1 MLRACSCCG
10 RLHEYGVACPHKIIQ
25 RTKESSGA
33 AVEDLTA
40 RIRRFR
46 NSQSWQRCR
55 AQVRQRDKGLCRCCF
70 FRHHRLTT
78 GALSVHHITSL
89 EKDFDRRL
97 DMDNLITLCH
107 ACHEDAEAGL
117 VSPQELRMMIRR
129 RIEL

>member
-10 RLHEYGVACPHKIIQ
+10 RLHEYGAACPHKTIQ
-25 RTKESSGA
+25 RTKEPSSG

-70 FRHHRLTT
+70 FRYHRLTT
-78 GALSVHHITSL
+78 AALSVHHITAL
-89 EKDFDRRL
+89 EADFSRRL

-107 ACHEDAEAGL
+107 SCHEDAEAGL
-117 VSPQELRMMIRR
+117 VSPQELRAMLGRR
-129 RIEL
+129 MEL